1 MDFKSFLQNSENQL
15 KYSTIQKNINK
26 NKLDETNKQDNLNE
40 IIKEDKAVIM
50 PNAIQHIES
59 FEKPKVVVDSKC
71 FLFDSRHRD
80 RIRYPNTNNY
90 GISFNPDP
98 SATGA
103 IIRNPSRNITKI
115 NIDNVILPS
124 VALNYPYIKLK
135 IDELNNESISV
146 TDGLSNDIYAI
157 LIPNKTV
164 TASSFINCLIQ
175 TGCQHLPST
184 ISSLKKLTISFY
196 DPNGVLINFGADNI
210 NSIKDS
216 VQTAVLATVE
226 YLVSDR
232 MGFTKELF

>member
-15 KYSTIQKNINK
+15 KYSKIQKNINK
-26 NKLDETNKQDNLNE
+26 KKLEINKQDNLNE
-40 IIKEDKAVIM
+40 IIEEDKAVIK
-50 PNAIQHIES
+50 PNVLQNMEK
-59 FEKPKVVVDSKC
+59 FETPKIVTDSKC

-80 RIRYPNTNNY
+80 KIRFPNSNNY
-90 GISFNPDP
+90 TISFNPDP

-103 IIRNPSRNITKI
+103 IIRNPIRNITKI

-135 IDELNNESISV
+135 IHELNNESISS
-146 TDGLSNDIYAI
+146 TDGLTNDIYAL

-184 ISSLKKLTISFY
+184 ISSLRKITISFY
-196 DPNGVLINFGADNI
+196 DPNDVLINFGADNI
-210 NSIKDS
+210 NTIKDS
-216 VQTAVLATVE
+216 VQTAVLTTVY
-226 YLVSDR
+226 YLVGDKL
-232 MGFTKELF
+232 GFAKELF